1 MPIKAQGWFDA
12 MFAGSGFPG
21 LIEKLFDM
29 KFVLLL
35 HLHDFLRYAERRKGQ
50 TVQSNRLLIPIPA

>member
-1 MPIKAQGWFDA
+1 ML
-12 MFAGSGFPG
+12 AGSGFPG

-35 HLHDFLRYAERRKGQ
+35 HLHDFLRYAGRRKGQ
-50 TVQSNRLLIPIPA
+50 TVQLDRLLIPIPA